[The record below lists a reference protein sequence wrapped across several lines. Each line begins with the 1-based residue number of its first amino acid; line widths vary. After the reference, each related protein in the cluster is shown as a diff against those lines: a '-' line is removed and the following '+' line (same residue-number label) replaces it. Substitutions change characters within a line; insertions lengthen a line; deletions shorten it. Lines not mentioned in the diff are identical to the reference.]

1 MLCGTSSIGPLIHQL
16 LMTCK
21 SDKTTVLS
29 GASLR
34 VGAFQPKKESAA
46 KFKREKNWG
55 FVEEEGALMIYYALL
70 PCTVVLEFDLGQP
83 DGVVMRSRACYA
95 DQATV
100 IGAADRSALSTHSTH
115 SVIHQTRRLSRP
127 ADGDSMKAAYLLLVA
142 RLLRLCS

>member
-100 IGAADRSALSTHSTH
+100 IEQ
-115 SVIHQTRRLSRP
+115 QTGQP
-127 ADGDSMKAAYLLLVA
+127 
-142 RLLRLCS
+142 